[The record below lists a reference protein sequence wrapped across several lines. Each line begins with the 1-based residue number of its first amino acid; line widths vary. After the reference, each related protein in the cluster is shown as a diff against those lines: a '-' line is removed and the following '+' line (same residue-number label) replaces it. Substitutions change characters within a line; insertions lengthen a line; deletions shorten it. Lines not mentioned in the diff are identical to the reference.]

1 MTHAPKAASV
11 RFGVAALGA
20 AALAALFVTHSAQ
33 ADERPSSAYLAPAGV
48 CAGSADP
55 AATPAVQRRA
65 IACLVNWAR
74 RSVGMRSLARSRSLQ
89 RAAVLKGRKVASCG
103 ALTHSPCGSDPLAPL
118 RASGYPYTAFAENLA
133 LGPRGQVT
141 ARDIVA
147 AWIESPPHRANIF
160 GAGFR
165 NIGAA
170 LVGKSEGSVWVATFG
185 SRR

>member
-1 MTHAPKAASV
+1 MANAPKAASV
-11 RFGVAALGA
+11 RLGVAALGA
-20 AALAALFVTHSAQ
+20 AALAVLFTTHA
-33 ADERPSSAYLAPAGV
+33 ARAGEHPSSAHLAPAEV
-48 CAGSADP
+48 CAGSIDP
-55 AATPAVQRRA
+55 AATPVVQRRA

-74 RSVGMRSLARSRSLQ
+74 RSVGMRWLAPSSSLQ

-103 ALTHSPCGSDPLAPL
+103 TLTHSPCGTDPLAPL
-118 RASGYPYTAFAENLA
+118 RASGYPYASFAENLA
-133 LGPRGQVT
+133 LGARGQVT

-170 LVGKSEGSVWVATFG
+170 LVEGSVWVATFG